1 MPFRLNRS
9 KASMH
14 IVISEFMD
22 EPAVQ
27 ALSKEFDVRY
37 EPDLVSRREALM
49 EAVERA
55 DALIV
60 RNATQVDVQLLAK
73 ASVLKAVGRLG
84 VGLDNIDV
92 QACRARDIQVI
103 PATGANARSVAEYVI
118 AATLILLR
126 GAFASSDSMAA
137 GKWPRGKLSTGL
149 EVGGRTLGIVG
160 FGATGR
166 LAADMAQGLGMQVIA
181 YDPMLPADAPAWR
194 DSGVERTELDALLAR
209 SDAVTLH
216 IPLTADTRN
225 LFDAGKLAAMKP
237 GAVFI
242 NTARGG
248 IVDETA
254 LAKALK
260 NGALRGAAL
269 DVFEHEPLPAGSPLA
284 DAPNLF
290 LTPHIAGGTADSNE
304 RISALIGQRIAET
317 LRAH

>member
-1 MPFRLNRS
+1 
-9 KASMH
+9 MH

-27 ALSKEFDVRY
+27 ALKQEFDVRY
-37 EPDLVSRREALM
+37 EPDLVSRRDALLA
-49 EAVERA
+49 AVESA

-60 RNATQVDVQLLAK
+60 RNGTQVDAPLLAK
-73 ASVLKAVGRLG
+73 AGRLKAVGRLG

-92 QACRARDIQVI
+92 KTCRERGIEVI

-118 AATLILLR
+118 AATLVLLR
-126 GAFASSDSMAA
+126 GAFAASDRMAA
-137 GKWPRGKLSTGL
+137 GQWPRAELSNGL

-166 LAADMAQGLGMQVIA
+166 LAATMARGLGMKVVA

-194 DSGVERTELDALLAR
+194 ETGAERADLDAVLSR

-216 IPLTADTRN
+216 VPLTDDTRN
-225 LFDAGKLAAMKP
+225 LLDTRRLALMKP
-237 GAVFI
+237 GAVLV

-248 IVDETA
+248 IVDEAA
-254 LAKALK
+254 LADALK
-260 NGALRGAAL
+260 RGHLRGAAV
-269 DVFEHEPLPAGSPLA
+269 DVFEQEPLPAGSPLA

-290 LTPHIAGGTADSNE
+290 LTPHIAGVTADSNE

-317 LRAH
+317 LRSN